1 MAAAVGF
8 RGWGVIEE
16 ESGRMRSAGRG
27 GLRAGP
33 ASLEGLVWLARVG
46 PVSVEAWGCAMG
58 WGRSA
63 AFSHAQR
70 LEREGWVVRYP
81 MLRGQGSLLVAS
93 GLGVRMA
100 GVAVAPARPPAP
112 TWWAHLGACG
122 WVAAWLTVR
131 GRVMQ
136 GCREVE
142 ADPSWRGDVRWHDGK
157 GAHRSGHRPD
167 LAVSLEGVRFGV
179 EVELARKSVERLK
192 SIVGLHARW
201 RAAGQTGGVMYV
213 CADEAGAE
221 RVREIAAE
229 RGLSTA
235 RGGGLRVE
243 LLERI
248 ERDARA
254 AAAAAAQKH
263 RRPGVAD
270 RG

>member
-1 MAAAVGF
+1 MGSA
-8 RGWGVIEE
+8 VIERALGQARLE
-16 ESGRMRSAGRG
+16 GRG

-46 PVSVEAWGCAMG
+46 PASVEAWGCAMG

-63 AFSHAQR
+63 AFSHAER

-100 GVAVAPARPPAP
+100 QVAVSPARAPAP
-112 TWWAHLGACG
+112 TWWAHLRACG

-142 ADPSWRGDVRWHDGK
+142 ADRSWRGDLRWHDSK

-167 LAVSLEGVRFGV
+167 LGVVLEGVRFGV
-179 EVELARKSVERLK
+179 EVELARKSVERLAA
-192 SIVGLHARW
+192 IVGLHARW
-201 RAAGQTGGVMYV
+201 RAAGQTGGVIYV
-213 CADEAGAE
+213 CADQAGAE
-221 RVREIAAE
+221 RVRDIAAG
-229 RGLSTA
+229 RGMSTG

-243 LLERI
+243 LLEMI
-248 ERDARA
+248 EREALA
-254 AAAAAAQKH
+254 AAASAAEDRARPAAA
-263 RRPGVAD
+263 VD
-270 RG
+270 R

>member
-1 MAAAVGF
+1 
-8 RGWGVIEE
+8 
-16 ESGRMRSAGRG
+16 
-27 GLRAGP
+27 LRAGQG
-33 ASLEGLVWLARVG
+33 SLEGLVWLARVG
-46 PVSVEAWGCAMG
+46 PASVEAWGCAMG

-70 LEREGWVVRYP
+70 LEREGWLARYP
-81 MLRGQGSLLVAS
+81 MLRGQGSLLVATS
-93 GLGVRMA
+93 LGVRMA
-100 GVAVAPARPPAP
+100 GVAVSPARPPAP
-112 TWWAHLGACG
+112 TWWAHLDACG

-136 GCREVE
+136 GCREVDE
-142 ADPSWRGDVRWHDGK
+142 DPSWRGDLRWHDGK

-167 LAVSLEGVRFGV
+167 LAVILDGVRFGV

-192 SIVGLHARW
+192 AIVGLHARW
-201 RAAGQTGGVMYV
+201 RSAGQVGGVIYV
-213 CADEAGAE
+213 CADQAGGA
-221 RVREIAAE
+221 RVEEIAGE

-248 ERDARA
+248 EQETRA
-254 AAAAAAQKH
+254 AAASAAEG
-263 RRPGVAD
+263 RSRPRVAA